1 MSKTIHSFVQ
11 YNLQSDKKI
20 YKAELVVLTSSFFF
34 LQEAVL
40 NPPYGKFNLTLVA
53 QQYALVNLQLTFV
66 IRSTEGRRL
75 LSLPGESPNHHHGNF
90 TEQQKEFPNSH
101 LFSC

>member
-1 MSKTIHSFVQ
+1 MFNAICNETEKLVMF
-11 YNLQSDKKI
+11 NK
-20 YKAELVVLTSSFFF
+20 ELVVLSSISF

-40 NPPYGKFNLTLVA
+40 NPPYGKFNLTQVE
-53 QQYALVNLQLTFV
+53 QQCALVNLQLTFV

-75 LSLPGESPNHHHGNF
+75 LSSPAESPNHHHGNF
-90 TEQQKEFPNSH
+90 TEQQKESPSSH